1 MKFQGEKRVPSRAIR
16 KLRNKLRHLA
26 TELRRV
32 ACRLR
37 RLQSSN
43 LGLKVNACKIE
54 AIAEELEQEL

>member
-32 ACRLR
+32 ACQLR

-54 AIAEELEQEL
+54 VIAEELEQEL

>member
-1 MKFQGEKRVPSRAIR
+1 MKFQGKKRVPSRAIR

-32 ACRLR
+32 ACQLR